1 MAAEEPA
8 EAAEQ
13 EQEQEQDPDL
23 AAMWTRFQH
32 LTDKLSAS
40 NERSDALKSELQQKR
55 AAHTP
60 LTFANLELNELV
72 PDSAAGAE
80 QVDGVLA
87 SASDLES
94 SNAVLP
100 ALLSLD
106 VLFEVRAPPAPPA
119 PPGPP
124 ARAHPR
130 GRCCRS
136 ASGRTRR

>member
-8 EAAEQ
+8 DAA
-13 EQEQEQDPDL
+13 EQEQDPDL

-106 VLFEVRAPPAPPA
+106 VLFEVRAPP
-119 PPGPP
+119 GPCAARP